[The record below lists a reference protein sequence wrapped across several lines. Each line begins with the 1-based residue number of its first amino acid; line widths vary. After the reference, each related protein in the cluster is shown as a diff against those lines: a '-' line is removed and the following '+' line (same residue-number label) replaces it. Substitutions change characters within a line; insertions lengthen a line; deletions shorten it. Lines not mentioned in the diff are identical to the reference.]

1 MIVSDTSVQSLKDF
15 CEIESEREKNIYS
28 LELANKQHDRRSI
41 DHFKINEA
49 VYTVTTERALDKR
62 NNMLISNCGCGCG
75 FSSFFHTQDLC
86 CVTYT

>member
-1 MIVSDTSVQSLKDF
+1 MIVSDTSVQSLRDF
-15 CEIESEREKNIYS
+15 CEIESEREKNINN
-28 LELANKQHDRRSI
+28 LELANKRSI

-49 VYTVTTERALDKR
+49 VYTVTTERALDER
-62 NNMLISNCGCGCG
+62 NNMLISNWGCGCG

>member
-15 CEIESEREKNIYS
+15 CEIESEREKNINN
-28 LELANKQHDRRSI
+28 LELANKRSI

-49 VYTVTTERALDKR
+49 VYTVTTERALDER
-62 NNMLISNCGCGCG
+62 NNMLISNWGCGCG